1 MAPGMEEKTDQI
13 KPKMKFTGKVVKL
26 SLAGALIDIGSRQ
39 PAVLHISQITA
50 KDKADAIKRVE
61 DVLEVG
67 QELDVW
73 VRRVRDDHIEL
84 TMNEPLPLE
93 WRDIKEGMVVKGKV
107 VRLEKFGAF
116 VEIGAE
122 RPGLIHISELAQGYV
137 RTPDEVVKE
146 GDEVE
151 AKVLE
156 VIKRKKQI
164 KLSIKALMPELEN
177 ITLVEKTESHA
188 GSKPARRKKGG
199 QKQHEREADLTQ
211 DETSQEPEPTSM
223 QMAWEAAMERVKTQK
238 DDGETRKSKG
248 VSQEQEDILARTL
261 EKKQP

>member
-1 MAPGMEEKTDQI
+1 MTPGTADQTDMI
-13 KPKMKFTGKVVKL
+13 KPKMKFTGKVVKT
-26 SLAGALIDIGSRQ
+26 SLAGALIDIGTAQ
-39 PAVLHISQITA
+39 PAVLHISQITPPE
-50 KDKADAIKRVE
+50 KDKAIKRVE
-61 DVLEVG
+61 DVIKVG
-67 QELDVW
+67 DEITTW
-73 VRRVRDDHIEL
+73 VRRVREDHIEL
-84 TMNEPLPLE
+84 TMIEPLPLE

-177 ITLVEKTESHA
+177 TTIVERSEAPSFGKES
-188 GSKPARRKKGG
+188 GRRKGKR
-199 QKQHEREADLTQ
+199 KQAEKAIEAQ
-211 DETSQEPEPTSM
+211 QIETPEEPEPTSM
-223 QMAWEAAMERVKTQK
+223 QMAWEAAMEREKNIKNGMENRKTK
-238 DDGETRKSKG
+238 TI
-248 VSQEQEDILARTL
+248 SQEQEEILARTL